1 MIHYIDARVH
11 DPDLTPACIASYFN
25 TSLRGLYRLVAA
37 AGSSP
42 AALIWQRRL
51 EQARKMLGNSN
62 ARVPILEVALS
73 CGFKDGAHFSRA
85 YRKAYGHPPKLA
97 RSGAGSAPVV

>member
-42 AALIWQRRL
+42 AAFIRFRSSRQESPASTSRVVLGDAMTVELPL
-51 EQARKMLGNSN
+51 EPEARTVMRMQTSIRSVL
-62 ARVPILEVALS
+62 V
-73 CGFKDGAHFSRA
+73 GFTGLT
-85 YRKAYGHPPKLA
+85 GQ
-97 RSGAGSAPVV
+97 